1 MSHMQPLLQKP
12 GIIPIHS
19 VGWNSQSRLFT
30 QSLAVNSHNKWK
42 RTLVFCAKTTEAI
55 DATKSEASLDRFPEK
70 SLEGKPWQMF
80 PSGFETL
87 ILEVCDET
95 QIAEL
100 RLKVG
105 ETEMHLKRTVGV
117 TKAPM
122 ANSSPTTTPPV
133 PTKPVVESVPS
144 IPPPSPAKSSPFV
157 NDSLAKSSKLA
168 ALDASGSNNYVVV
181 SSPTVGAF
189 RRYRIV
195 KGKRQPPVCK
205 EGDLIKEGQVIGYLE
220 QFGTSLP
227 VKTDVGG
234 EVLKLLFQDGEAVG
248 YRDPLIAIL
257 PSFQNSK

>member
-1 MSHMQPLLQKP
+1 LTIFHYLC
-12 GIIPIHS
+12 
-19 VGWNSQSRLFT
+19 NSFF
-30 QSLAVNSHNKWK
+30 V
-42 RTLVFCAKTTEAI
+42 
-55 DATKSEASLDRFPEK
+55 DLDNVWFAYD
-70 SLEGKPWQMF
+70 Q
-80 PSGFETL
+80 TL

-205 EGDLIKEGQVIGYLE
+205 EVHGLSKSSAYHDLE
-220 QFGTSLP
+220 
-227 VKTDVGG
+227 
-234 EVLKLLFQDGEAVG
+234 
-248 YRDPLIAIL
+248 
-257 PSFQNSK
+257 